1 MIDHIKQLQQ
11 QYASAVIACEALRK
25 VAFADP
31 DRGRAEAYLEAKRA
45 MIDCGTE
52 LQSALWESMQAID
65 EGLAA

>member
-1 MIDHIKQLQQ
+1 MIDRIQQLQQ

-31 DRGRAEAYLEAKRA
+31 DHGKAEAYLEARRA
-45 MIDCGTE
+45 VDSCRVE
-52 LQSALWESMQAID
+52 LQSALWESMSIIE